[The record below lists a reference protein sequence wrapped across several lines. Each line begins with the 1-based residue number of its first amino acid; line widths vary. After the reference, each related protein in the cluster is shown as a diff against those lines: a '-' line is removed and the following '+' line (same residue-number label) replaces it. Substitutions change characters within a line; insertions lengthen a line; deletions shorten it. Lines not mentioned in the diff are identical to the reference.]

1 MDCSGFTFDDAP
13 INLQVHWFKTWETN
27 RCVLSGTSVLFLEY
41 PLLCMMNERQASK
54 PLGTGIWGLHDS
66 KPLQSSG
73 MADGRQRLGYGTFVQ
88 TMKPV
93 NDRTK

>member
-1 MDCSGFTFDDAP
+1 
-13 INLQVHWFKTWETN
+13 
-27 RCVLSGTSVLFLEY
+27 
-41 PLLCMMNERQASK
+41 MMNERQASK

-66 KPLQSSG
+66 KPLQSLG

-93 NDRTK
+93 NDRTKQKGYDSVEAEEGHGSDNVRRLQNTK